1 METTPRTLNS
11 EYFSLGVL
19 LFKVLIP
26 RRYPFTIT
34 NGGSAN
40 VSERL
45 IPIISLICLVG
56 GIIIISNINSLEY
69 VIISI
74 IKNAFN
80 FTSVSGEVLGYSV
93 KQTMRF
99 GLARSLHSNEA
110 IEGNAPVLLYG
121 VIITAH
127 PTKQEL
133 FEIIK
138 VFIDAI
144 IICSFTAFIVL
155 SSGVHT
161 SDISPAL
168 YVMKA
173 FSYIQFTFKYIIAI
187 SMTLFAFSSILAQN
201 VTLTYLFNS
210 KIASYFKYVFVLLV
224 ILGSISS
231 LKSVWLIHDI
241 LLGIIIIPNLIVIL
255 LLHKDVDYYT
265 KDYFKKLKKDK
276 KEIIK
281 EYVSDR

>member
-1 METTPRTLNS
+1 MWGESYEVGTDEFTPAEIMEITPRTLNS

-26 RRYPFTIT
+26 RRHPFTIT
-34 NGGSAN
+34 NGSSAN

-45 IPIISLICLVG
+45 VPIISLICLVG
-56 GIIIISNINSLEY
+56 GIIISNINSLEY

-93 KQTMRF
+93 KQAMRF

-127 PTKQEL
+127 PTKQGL

-138 VFIDAI
+138 VFIDTI
-144 IICSFTAFIVL
+144 IMCNFTAFIVL

-173 FSYIQFTFKYIIAI
+173 FSYIQFTFKYI
-187 SMTLFAFSSILAQN
+187 
-201 VTLTYLFNS
+201 Y
-210 KIASYFKYVFVLLV
+210 
-224 ILGSISS
+224 GSFC
-231 LKSVWLIHDI
+231 L
-241 LLGIIIIPNLIVIL
+241 
-255 LLHKDVDYYT
+255 
-265 KDYFKKLKKDK
+265 
-276 KEIIK
+276 
-281 EYVSDR
+281 